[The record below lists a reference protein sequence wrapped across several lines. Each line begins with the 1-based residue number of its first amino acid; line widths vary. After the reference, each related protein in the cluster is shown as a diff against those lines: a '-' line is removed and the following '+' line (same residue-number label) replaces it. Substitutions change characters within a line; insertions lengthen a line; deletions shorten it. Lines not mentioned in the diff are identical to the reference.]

1 MKVDP
6 LSVKSSDP
14 YHLLASVRRSDVGHE
29 KSGPGSVVS
38 DVWGTGKGVTDKA
51 VSMLK
56 PVVISIFGLFGLI
69 GGGIMKTFFKDHTAA
84 DAGSLVLMILG
95 GILGVFGLYDFGK
108 AFNNQKAKLKKNV
121 EHTHEKVSDKLG
133 AE

>member
-14 YHLLASVRRSDVGHE
+14 YHLLASVRRSDVGQE
-29 KSGPGSVVS
+29 KSGVGSVVS

-95 GILGVFGLYDFGK
+95 GILGVFGLYVRRLPSRF
-108 AFNNQKAKLKKNV
+108 
-121 EHTHEKVSDKLG
+121 
-133 AE
+133 